1 MSNQASE
8 ETHQIHCEEIS
19 FFGTGQSIILN
30 EVSFRAESGQ
40 VLGIIGPNGS
50 GKSSLLRCLA
60 GLKRPDLGRIM
71 LDGIDISSLTLHERA
86 KRISYLPAKPFMA
99 WPISV
104 MDAVSLGRYPYS
116 RGIKSNN
123 DEARD
128 LVMSQ
133 LTALGLDH
141 LRKRSVN
148 TLSSGEQM
156 RVHLSRLFVTNANI
170 ILADE
175 PNSNLDPKFQLQTMS
190 ALRGS
195 ASRGAIV
202 FIVLHDLALAANF
215 CDDLYL
221 LDKGE
226 LVQAEKNELLENP
239 KYFEEVFELERER
252 DSHWNIPW
260 KIQAY
265 RRAKL

>member
-1 MSNQASE
+1 MSDQVSE
-8 ETHQIHCEEIS
+8 ENHRIHCEEIS
-19 FFGTGQSIILN
+19 FLGTGRSIILN
-30 EVSFRAESGQ
+30 KVSFQAESGQ

-71 LDGIDISSLTLHERA
+71 VDEIDISSLALHERA
-86 KRISYLPAKPFMA
+86 KRISYLPANPFMA

-104 MDAVSLGRYPYS
+104 MEAVSLGRYPHS
-116 RGIKSNN
+116 RGIKPNK
-123 DEARD
+123 DEARE

-141 LRKRSVN
+141 LRERSVN

-190 ALRGS
+190 ALREY

-202 FIVLHDLALAANF
+202 FVVLHDLALAANF
-215 CDDLYL
+215 CDELYL
-221 LDKGE
+221 LNKGA
-226 LVQAEKNELLENP
+226 LVQAEKKELLENP

-252 DSHWNIPW
+252 DSQWNIPW
-260 KIQAY
+260 KIQDY
-265 RRAKL
+265 RHAK

>member
-1 MSNQASE
+1 MILRIENLSK
-8 ETHQIHCEEIS
+8 S
-19 FFGTGQSIILN
+19 FGSLVVTDQFSMELAVG
-30 EVSFRAESGQ
+30 EA
-40 VLGIIGPNGS
+40 LGIIGPNGS

-60 GLKRPDLGRIM
+60 GLQRPDLGRIM
-71 LDGIDISSLTLHERA
+71 VDEIDVSSLALHERA
-86 KRISYLPAKPFMA
+86 KRISYLPANPFMA

-104 MDAVSLGRYPYS
+104 IEAVSLGRYPHS
-116 RGIKSNN
+116 RGIKPNK
-123 DEARD
+123 DEARE

-141 LRKRSVN
+141 LRERSVN

-190 ALRGS
+190 ALRES
-195 ASRGAIV
+195 ASCGAIV

-215 CDDLYL
+215 CDELYL
-221 LDKGE
+221 LNKGE

-252 DSHWNIPW
+252 DSQWNIPW
-260 KIQAY
+260 KIQGY
-265 RRAKL
+265 RRAK

>member
-1 MSNQASE
+1 MSNQLSE
-8 ETHQIHCEEIS
+8 GTHQIRCEEIS

-30 EVSFRAESGQ
+30 EVSFQAESRH

-60 GLKRPDLGRIM
+60 GLRRPDLGRITV
-71 LDGIDISSLTLHERA
+71 DEIDVSSLALHERA
-86 KRISYLPAKPFMA
+86 KRISYLPANPYMA

-104 MDAVSLGRYPYS
+104 IEAVSLGRYPHS
-116 RGIKSNN
+116 RGIKSNK
-123 DEARD
+123 DEARE

-141 LRKRSVN
+141 LRERSVN

-175 PNSNLDPKFQLQTMS
+175 PTGNLDSINSKK
-190 ALRGS
+190 
-195 ASRGAIV
+195 I
-202 FIVLHDLALAANF
+202 I
-215 CDDLYL
+215 
-221 LDKGE
+221 
-226 LVQAEKNELLENP
+226 ELLKKVNAEYGVTVIYVTHN
-239 KYFEEVFELERER
+239 KEFA
-252 DSHWNIPW
+252 SI
-260 KIQAY
+260 
-265 RRAKL
+265 AKTSFTIKDGKCIRS

>member
-1 MSNQASE
+1 MNDEASA

-19 FFGTGQSIILN
+19 FFGTGRSIILN
-30 EVSFRAESGQ
+30 KVSFQAESGQ

-60 GLKRPDLGRIM
+60 GLKRPDLGKIVV
-71 LDGIDISSLTLHERA
+71 DGIDISTLALHERA
-86 KRISYLPAKPFMA
+86 KRISYLPANPFMA

-104 MDAVSLGRYPYS
+104 IEAVSLGRYPHA
-116 RGIKSNN
+116 RGVKPFN
-123 DEARD
+123 DEACE

-141 LRKRSVN
+141 LRERSVN

-190 ALRGS
+190 ALREY

-202 FIVLHDLALAANF
+202 FVVLHDLALAANF
-215 CDDLYL
+215 CDELYL
-221 LDKGE
+221 LNKGE
-226 LVQAEKNELLENP
+226 LVQAEKKELLENP

-252 DSHWNIPW
+252 DSQWNIPW
-260 KIQAY
+260 KIQGY
-265 RRAKL
+265 RHAK

>member
-1 MSNQASE
+1 MKNRLSE
-8 ETHQIHCEEIS
+8 KAHQIHCEKVSLI
-19 FFGTGQSIILN
+19 GNKQQLILDN
-30 EVSFRAESGQ
+30 VSFSAKSGR
-40 VLGIIGPNGS
+40 VFGVIGPNGS

-60 GLKRPDLGRIM
+60 GLKTPDLGRIM
-71 LDGIDISSLTLHERA
+71 VDEIDISSLALHERA
-86 KRISYLPAKPFMA
+86 KRISYLPANPYLA

-104 MDAVSLGRYPYS
+104 IEAVSLGRYPHS
-116 RGIKSNN
+116 RGIKSNK
-123 DEARD
+123 DEARE

-141 LRKRSVN
+141 LRERSVN

-175 PNSNLDPKFQLQTMS
+175 PNSNLDPKYQLQTMS
-190 ALRGS
+190 ALRAS

-215 CDDLYL
+215 CDELYL
-221 LDKGE
+221 LNKGE
-226 LVQAEKNELLENP
+226 LVQAKKNELLENP

-252 DSHWNIPW
+252 DSQWNIPW
-260 KIQAY
+260 KIQGY
-265 RRAKL
+265 RRAK